1 MGQKASTYCCQ
12 EDLSA
17 DQRLTWELLPGVVS
31 SSSMSRPQDS
41 QGPQSRPGRLI
52 ATEEILLGEH
62 TGAADFSMAAS
73 DEDRLKRPMS
83 QSPFEAYDPRKTC
96 CTTMEDEMDHTAY
109 PLEALSYTPVRFDH
123 VNSMDLERSHA
134 RYSKIAVHST
144 HARTQR
150 RSKAWEEWLK
160 ATTVGRSVILLTV
173 TEKPQG
179 SDVKGAG
186 EAVPVLGSGGGGTA
200 ELSKGLRCDKVP
212 AMYSLDRSL
221 TTLVFVPHE
230 PAMLPS
236 MEVPI
241 DRIQVICPVSDF
253 MVFCDQVD
261 TCLDEAEKARAVL
274 LQYHTDD
281 SVRKRV
287 CFLEGS
293 EQAKDLCVQALTTL
307 WLEKRNNHSM
317 WF

>member
-1 MGQKASTYCCQ
+1 
-12 EDLSA
+12 
-17 DQRLTWELLPGVVS
+17 
-31 SSSMSRPQDS
+31 
-41 QGPQSRPGRLI
+41 
-52 ATEEILLGEH
+52 
-62 TGAADFSMAAS
+62 
-73 DEDRLKRPMS
+73 
-83 QSPFEAYDPRKTC
+83 
-96 CTTMEDEMDHTAY
+96 
-109 PLEALSYTPVRFDH
+109 

-160 ATTVGRSVILLTV
+160 ATTIGRSVILLAV
-173 TEKPQG
+173 TEKAAGGAQPALG
-179 SDVKGAG
+179 DRVGGNTVEASKGA
-186 EAVPVLGSGGGGTA
+186 
-200 ELSKGLRCDKVP
+200 RCEKVP

-221 TTLVFVPHE
+221 TTLSFVPHE
-230 PAMLPS
+230 PSELS
-236 MEVPI
+236 STEVSI
-241 DRIQVICPVSDF
+241 DKIQVICPVSDF

-274 LQYHTDD
+274 LQYHADD
-281 SVRKRV
+281 AVRKRV
-287 CFLEGS
+287 CFLEES